1 MEKHFRPVIYFLL
14 VAVLI
19 STVSVYTWL
28 RPREKMFSQDNPLG
42 DLTDSEKLAVL
53 QEVFT

>member
-1 MEKHFRPVIYFLL
+1 MEKYFRRVIYFLL

-19 STVSVYTWL
+19 STFSVYTWL

-42 DLTDSEKLAVL
+42 DLTDSEKLAAL
-53 QEVFT
+53 QEVFS

>member
-19 STVSVYTWL
+19 STVSVYSWI
-28 RPREKMFSQDNPLG
+28 RPREKLFSQDNPLG
-42 DLTDSEKLAVL
+42 DLSESEKLAAL